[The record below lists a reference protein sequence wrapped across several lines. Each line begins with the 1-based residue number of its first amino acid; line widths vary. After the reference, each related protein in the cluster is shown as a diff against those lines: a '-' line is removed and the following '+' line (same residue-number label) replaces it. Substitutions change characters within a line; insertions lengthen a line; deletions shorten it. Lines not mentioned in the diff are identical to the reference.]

1 MKITEVKAL
10 QDLAYCVGQ
19 WGCYLICLCS
29 AAERIKGVDVDVL
42 KTAKELIDKNI
53 VDYDWKR
60 PKAYK
65 NCMYVFDADKALA
78 HLGCKEY
85 RINKVKELPQ
95 GYDGVYIVRYTLEGN
110 THFVLPDY
118 DPMTYN
124 RVSAE
129 GRITAYYLVEKRER
143 A

>member
-1 MKITEVKAL
+1 MKIKDIKAV
-10 QDLAYCVGQ
+10 QDLSFCVGQ
-19 WGCYLICLCS
+19 WGCYFICLCMAVEEITGVEIDILK
-29 AAERIKGVDVDVL
+29 AAKYF
-42 KTAKELIDKNI
+42 IDNKVI
-53 VDYDWKR
+53 DYDYKR
-60 PKAYK
+60 PRAYK
-65 NCMYVFDADKALA
+65 NCMYVFDADKVLA
-78 HLGCKEY
+78 YLGCKEY

-95 GYDGVYIVRYTLEGN
+95 GYDGVYIVRYTLEGA

-129 GRITAYYLVEKRER
+129 GRITAYYLVKKS